1 MSKIA
6 FTPNVSGSG
15 IFTIASPN
23 GNTDRTVTLP
33 DQDGTIF
40 VTSGGN
46 DLTTTGTVDAG
57 SFELDGNSVTSIL
70 GISELVDGVDFT
82 TTSATDVNLSTNT
95 NYTPVSNQSSFIVF
109 SETSFTMTYVLSGN
123 NNTNYRSVFRLSYH
137 DGTEY
142 QSVNA
147 ASQPLLGASS
157 LETNSTT
164 RYWYGQ
170 FNSRV
175 YLGQSALRSDTGTLD
190 LRIRGHRDYD
200 NLTLTTTAT
209 NIMIIE
215 VE

>member
-57 SFELDGNSVTSIL
+57 SFELDGNSVTNIL

-82 TTSATDVNLSTNT
+82 TTSSTDVNLSTNT
-95 NYTPVSNQSSFIVF
+95 NYTPVSNQSSFLVF
-109 SETSFTMTYVLSGN
+109 SETKITMQVVNAAGTGSTRG
-123 NNTNYRSVFRLSYH
+123 TFRLTWF
-137 DGTEY
+137 DGTDY
-142 QSVNA
+142 QTINA
-147 ASQPLLGASS
+147 ASQPLIGTVGFERS
-157 LETNSTT
+157 STT
-164 RYWYGQ
+164 SYQYIQ
-170 FNSRV
+170 FNSRA
-175 YLGQSALRSDTGTLD
+175 YLTQSNLRSDTGTLY
-190 LRIRGHRDYD
+190 LRVRGHRDYAD
-200 NLTLTTTAT
+200 MTITASAT
-209 NIMIIE
+209 NIMIVE

>member
-15 IFTIASPN
+15 IFTIASPH

-46 DLTTTGTVDAG
+46 DLTTTGTVNAG
-57 SFELDGNSVTSIL
+57 SFELGGNSVTNIL
-70 GISELVDGVDFT
+70 GISELVDGVDFE
-82 TTSATDVNLSTNT
+82 TTSATDVDLSTNT

-109 SETSFTMTYVLSGN
+109 SETRFEMKYTLSGN
-123 NNTNYRSVFRLSYH
+123 NNTDFRSVFRLSYF
-137 DGTEY
+137 DGTAY
-142 QSVNA
+142 QSVNS
-147 ASQPLLGASS
+147 ASQPLIGLVSV
-157 LETNSTT
+157 ETNATN
-164 RYWYGQ
+164 RYFYGQ
-170 FNSRV
+170 YNSRV
-175 YLGQSALRSDTGTLD
+175 YLGQSALRSDTGNLY

-200 NLTLTTTAT
+200 NLTHTTRAT